1 MNRKPNKTNT
11 SSRNQNDTVN
21 DIYKKEAHN
30 LIISAIIFFVFLV
43 ALSISITFIVYVPD
57 EMFKIII
64 LSAVLVFC
72 LALTIRVQ
80 FVEHKV
86 RKIRGQ

>member
-30 LIISAIIFFVFLV
+30 LIISAIIFFVFLT

-72 LALTIRVQ
+72 LVLTIRVL

-86 RKIRGQ
+86 KKIRGQ